1 MSLQGLQLGGH
12 ALYDLYMSV
21 CISHRGDGEVHEKGD
36 GALRG
41 IY

>member
-1 MSLQGLQLGGH
+1 MSLQGLQLLH

-36 GALRG
+36 GALRDT
-41 IY
+41 Y